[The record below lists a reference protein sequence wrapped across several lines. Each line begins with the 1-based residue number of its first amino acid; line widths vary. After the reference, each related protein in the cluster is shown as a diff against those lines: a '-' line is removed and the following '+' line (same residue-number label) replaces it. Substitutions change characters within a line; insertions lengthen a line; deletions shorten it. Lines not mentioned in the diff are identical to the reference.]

1 LTDEPKPETNDP
13 KPETSNPQEPTGDAE
28 PEIYELEP
36 EAAATGSTGSSPARD
51 KNIADATA
59 APPETGA
66 RTGESPIPPGEA
78 PAASGAVSV
87 SSDETPPPKTAMA
100 KTPDAPFTSGIGG
113 IRFAMTTGAVLLLLA
128 LIMTGVSAGDTQL
141 SALML
146 TLAATFLTIVVNGAL
161 GTLAVIAAAR
171 CVGTRVAEPE
181 LFALRMLAASA
192 AFMLLYET
200 GTPIPTR
207 IDDFILG
214 LAAYAT
220 TVWLLFRLPPR
231 ETGLVIVWHAGLV
244 ALLALNTS
252 VGTRAATKTTAT
264 DGPPAL
270 EAPAGETIPSID

>member
-1 LTDEPKPETNDP
+1 LTDEPGN
-13 KPETSNPQEPTGDAE
+13 ETSKPQEPTGDTE

-36 EAAATGSTGSSPARD
+36 EPAATGDP
-51 KNIADATA
+51 A
-59 APPETGA
+59 APPEAETATSKTPVPPDSGSTQ
-66 RTGESPIPPGEA
+66 TGETPGLA
-78 PAASGAVSV
+78 
-87 SSDETPPPKTAMA
+87 DQTPPPATAMA
-100 KTPDAPFTSGIGG
+100 KTPDAPFTKGLGG
-113 IRFAMTTGAVLLLLA
+113 IRLAMTTSAALLLLA
-128 LIMTGVSAGDTQL
+128 LIMTGVRAGNTQL

-146 TLAATFLTIVVNGAL
+146 TLAATFLTIVVNGVL

-231 ETGLVIVWHAGLV
+231 ETGLVIAWHAGLV
-244 ALLALNTS
+244 ALLFLNIW
-252 VGTRAATKTTAT
+252 VGNRAATSTN
-264 DGPPAL
+264 
-270 EAPAGETIPSID
+270 PAGTQPTLEEPASATIPAID

>member
-13 KPETSNPQEPTGDAE
+13 KPEASNSQEPTGDAE

-87 SSDETPPPKTAMA
+87 TSDETPPPATAMA
-100 KTPDAPFTSGIGG
+100 KTPDAPFTSGLGG

-146 TLAATFLTIVVNGAL
+146 TLAATFLTILVNGAL

-192 AFMLLYET
+192 AFMLLYQT
-200 GTPIPTR
+200 GAGIPTPV
-207 IDDFILG
+207 DNFLLG

-231 ETGLVIVWHAGLV
+231 ETGLVIAWHAGLV

-252 VGTRAATKTTAT
+252 VGTRAATRTTAT

-270 EAPAGETIPSID
+270 DEPARETIPSID

>member
-13 KPETSNPQEPTGDAE
+13 KPEASNSQEPTGDAE

-36 EAAATGSTGSSPARD
+36 EPETAGSAGRTNGGTGVSPVNHSDTAGD
-51 KNIADATA
+51 SA
-59 APPETGA
+59 APPEAGVGA
-66 RTGESPIPPGEA
+66 DETPVPLAETTEPP
-78 PAASGAVSV
+78 
-87 SSDETPPPKTAMA
+87 DETPPPKTAMA

-113 IRFAMTTGAVLLLLA
+113 IRFAMTTGAILLLLA

-141 SALML
+141 SSLML

-200 GTPIPTR
+200 GAGIPTPV
-207 IDDFILG
+207 DNFLLG

-231 ETGLVIVWHAGLV
+231 ETGLVIIWHAGLV

-252 VGTRAATKTTAT
+252 VGTRAATGTTAT

-270 EAPAGETIPSID
+270 DEPARETIPSID